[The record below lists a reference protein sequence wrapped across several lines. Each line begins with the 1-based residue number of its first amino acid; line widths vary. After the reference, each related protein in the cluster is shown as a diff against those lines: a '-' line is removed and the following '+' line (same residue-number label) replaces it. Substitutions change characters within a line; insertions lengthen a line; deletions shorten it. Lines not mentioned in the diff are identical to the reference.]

1 MTGVDPHVHVCMFLI
16 LCLIIVFFPTDSC
29 KANEYADIS
38 MRKFDSIITD
48 YMKEQRIPGG
58 ALAITLNG
66 RIIHRQGV
74 GNNNILII
82 NVYQHMPYAV
92 VPLILKCL
100 GSYFS

>member
-1 MTGVDPHVHVCMFLI
+1 MYVLD
-16 LCLIIVFFPTDSC
+16 IVSYNCFFPTDSC

-74 GNNNILII
+74 TTT
-82 NVYQHMPYAV
+82 Y
-92 VPLILKCL
+92 
-100 GSYFS
+100 